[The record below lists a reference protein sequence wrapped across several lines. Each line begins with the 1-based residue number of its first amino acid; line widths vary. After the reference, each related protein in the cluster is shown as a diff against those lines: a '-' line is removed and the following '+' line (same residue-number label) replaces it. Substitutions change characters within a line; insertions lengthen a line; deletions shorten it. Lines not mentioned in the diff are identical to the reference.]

1 MSFSFSLGQR
11 PGCFVIS
18 AFTRGET
25 AECAG
30 FDAPFRNTAMVTGQ
44 HLLWVMSAS
53 VDCVVLG
60 RPFLAM
66 H

>member
-11 PGCFVIS
+11 PGRFVIS

-30 FDAPFRNTAMVTGQ
+30 FDAPF
-44 HLLWVMSAS
+44 
-53 VDCVVLG
+53 
-60 RPFLAM
+60 
-66 H
+66 